1 MDGSTSEPEASAEDR
16 KRPAWER
23 PTLTPLGDLKDLV
36 RGLGKVTAPDNDMD
50 ATNMRKSTGQG

>member
-1 MDGSTSEPEASAEDR
+1 MDGTTSEPEASPEDPG
-16 KRPAWER
+16 RPAWER
-23 PTLTPLGDLKDLV
+23 PTLTPLGDLKALV

>member
-1 MDGSTSEPEASAEDR
+1 MDEATSEPEASAGDR

-23 PTLTPLGDLKDLV
+23 PTLTLLGDLKGLV